1 MNTPQTR
8 RLTILNADEIE
19 AIFGL
24 PQFTE
29 DERQMH
35 FALTPSESE
44 VVSAARTITAA
55 VHLTLQIGYF
65 KAKSQFYVFD
75 LDAVSADLGMVHFQ
89 WTLVAGFMN
98 FFGTVICRELGFNA
112 RYCLNNNPVR
122 DENCKKKLPCKTYPF
137 SQKT

>member
-44 VVSAARTITAA
+44 VVSAINPRISVTRTR
-55 VHLTLQIGYF
+55 
-65 KAKSQFYVFD
+65 SQSSVYWS
-75 LDAVSADLGMVHFQ
+75 L
-89 WTLVAGFMN
+89 
-98 FFGTVICRELGFNA
+98 
-112 RYCLNNNPVR
+112 
-122 DENCKKKLPCKTYPF
+122 
-137 SQKT
+137 

>member
-1 MNTPQTR
+1 MTEAIFSGVTSTIIQALVSNDTLIVDQVIFLCNSALQPLRYNHQKCSPFQSMNTPQTR

-44 VVSAARTITAA
+44 VVSATNPRISVTRTR
-55 VHLTLQIGYF
+55 
-65 KAKSQFYVFD
+65 SQSSVYWS
-75 LDAVSADLGMVHFQ
+75 L
-89 WTLVAGFMN
+89 
-98 FFGTVICRELGFNA
+98 
-112 RYCLNNNPVR
+112 
-122 DENCKKKLPCKTYPF
+122 
-137 SQKT
+137 

>member
-8 RLTILNADEIE
+8 RLTILNADEIQ

-35 FALTPSESE
+35 FALNPSESE
-44 VVSAARTITAA
+44 VVSSACTITAA

-65 KAKSQFYVFD
+65 KAKCPSTLGPVVVHQTGVLRTPPTRCSRPSPDVFQTR
-75 LDAVSADLGMVHFQ
+75 LDSLTSPG
-89 WTLVAGFMN
+89 
-98 FFGTVICRELGFNA
+98 R
-112 RYCLNNNPVR
+112 
-122 DENCKKKLPCKTYPF
+122 
-137 SQKT
+137 